1 MPATVDTR
9 RFLRWRNSATEQI
22 KEKLKALPGWEYK
35 NNAISKTFKFK
46 EFLHG
51 IEFVQKVAEIAEAA
65 DHHPDITINYT
76 RVTFSCSTH
85 DAGGVT
91 DKDFKLAREYR
102 DRVQGSRRVGHARV
116 TSGCEPPGPV
126 HLESS
131 SASSC

>member
-1 MPATVDTR
+1 MAK
-9 RFLRWRNSATEQI
+9 LSEEQI

-51 IEFVQKVAEIAEAA
+51 IEFVQKVAEMAEAA
-65 DHHPDITINYT
+65 DHHPDIRINYT

-91 DKDFKLAREYR
+91 DKDFKLAQNIEIAFK
-102 DRVQGSRRVGHARV
+102 DRG
-116 TSGCEPPGPV
+116 E
-126 HLESS
+126 
-131 SASSC
+131 